1 MENNRMASEIGRGT
15 VNGHLLNTN
24 LEVDNLQIALSKYT
38 KDVVKFIDENFT
50 TQNAAFNNMS
60 AVANLVNTEI
70 AKSLI
75 MMAYW
80 LSEEDF
86 NKTELAMEKA
96 DLKDVKVDFR
106 LSELIKLVVELLDF
120 EYPGGYDAKEH
131 LINTF
136 ILMMVNDRTPYK
148 FCLLIDQFRALR
160 KFLRNCIKVPRKP
173 AEQIEGYSKQQIDAR
188 SALLQEIAKFDT
200 FYVLVANVD
209 NNLIIDSK
217 FKTYEFRFDSTV
229 EEKQV
234 DFIKGLIAKNGK
246 LRFEAYK
253 DKEDECIY
261 LKNKK
266 QSYKIIIDSCNKK
279 LSK

>member
-1 MENNRMASEIGRGT
+1 MGNSEIGRGNVNPT
-15 VNGHLLNTN
+15 VINDTN

-50 TQNAAFNNMS
+50 AQNAAFNNMN
-60 AVANLVNTEI
+60 AVANLVNVEI

-106 LSELIKLVVELLDF
+106 LTELIKIVVELLDF

-136 ILMMVNDRTPYK
+136 TLMMVNDRTPYK

-200 FYVLVANVD
+200 FYVLVTIVND
-209 NNLIIDSK
+209 KLTIDSK

-234 DFIKGLIAKNGK
+234 KFLKDLITKNGK
-246 LRFEAYK
+246 IRFEAYK
-253 DKEDECIY
+253 NKEDECIY

-279 LSK
+279 VSK